1 MTNIIENSEYNLPFY
16 KYQKVVTKDSETGE
30 EKVQKKFI
38 KKPYEEIMSDV
49 VILVSS
55 ATGINLVCNGISH
68 LINSIKRKN

>member
-1 MTNIIENSEYNLPFY
+1 MTNIIENSEYSLPFY

-68 LINSIKRKN
+68 LINSIKRKK

>member
-1 MTNIIENSEYNLPFY
+1 MTNIIENSEYSLPFY

-38 KKPYEEIMSDV
+38 KKPYEEIMTDV

-55 ATGINLVCNGISH
+55 ATGINLICNGISH

>member
-1 MTNIIENSEYNLPFY
+1 MTNIIENSEYSLPFY

-38 KKPYEEIMSDV
+38 KKPYEEIITDV

-68 LINSIKRKN
+68 LINSIKRKK

>member
-1 MTNIIENSEYNLPFY
+1 MTNIIENSEFSLPFY

-38 KKPYEEIMSDV
+38 KKPYEEIMTDV